1 MDFAA
6 RFGIFC
12 LSVYDKQKKK
22 KLSKIRSVVI
32 EGQQQHQ
39 FDSFRGTPKTTNN
52 RLVVV
57 SSLVGVPICDLAYI
71 VIDANIVWKGDL

>member
-1 MDFAA
+1 M
-6 RFGIFC
+6 
-12 LSVYDKQKKK
+12 YDKQKKK

-32 EGQQQHQ
+32 EGQQHQ

>member
-1 MDFAA
+1 M
-6 RFGIFC
+6 
-12 LSVYDKQKKK
+12 YDKQKKK

-57 SSLVGVPICDLAYI
+57 SSLVVHDLAYI